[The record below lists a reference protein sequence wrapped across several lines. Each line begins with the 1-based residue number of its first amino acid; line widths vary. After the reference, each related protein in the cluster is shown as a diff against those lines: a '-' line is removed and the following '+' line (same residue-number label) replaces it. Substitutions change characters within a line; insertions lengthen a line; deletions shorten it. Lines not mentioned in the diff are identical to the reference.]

1 MGYQN
6 WKVGAEI
13 IYRGRGLQCLCIFWN
28 SKAKMLGIITWCRFE
43 VQSSQTKIAPKLT
56 EDKSTPNEATLE
68 KLEKV
73 VKQATERS
81 SGCPA
86 ILTMSFSWAKRRLL
100 NS

>member
-56 EDKSTPNEATLE
+56 EDKSTPNEATFRKIRE
-68 KLEKV
+68 
-73 VKQATERS
+73 
-81 SGCPA
+81 SGK
-86 ILTMSFSWAKRRLL
+86 TG
-100 NS
+100 N